1 VNKGSSG
8 SGNGD
13 GSLWDSLR
21 KAAREVDVRGMV
33 DRAGEQLGK
42 VIGGVNDG
50 PPVQRSASI
59 PKASFNDV
67 GGLAEA
73 KRELEAVCVALS
85 QPEAYQRWGARPPK
99 GVLLYG
105 PPGTGKTLL
114 ARCVAGQAQA
124 AFFHVRAVDVASM
137 WYGQAE
143 RRLQDAFDR
152 ARRQTPAVVF
162 LDEVDALTP
171 PRESS
176 HEASHRV
183 VSTLLENLDGLR
195 PLEGVVVLAATNT
208 PDSVDAALMRPGR
221 LDRLVEVPL
230 PDAEARAQILRVHMR
245 RAERRAGRRL
255 FADSD
260 WRRLVRATEGMS
272 GAELEETVRRSL
284 EARVRLADLAE
295 ARGPIGEDE
304 LLDAAGAFEWNK
316 PGRAQRRQ
324 SRWWGT

>member
-1 VNKGSSG
+1 MKKGPT
-8 SGNGD
+8 GD
-13 GSLWDSLR
+13 NDLWNRLS
-21 KAAREVDVRGMV
+21 KAAKELDLPGVV
-33 DRAGEQLGK
+33 DRVGEQLGK

-50 PPVQRSASI
+50 PGVRAASYV
-59 PKASFNDV
+59 PAVSFSDV

-73 KRELEAVCVALS
+73 KRELEAVCVALTK
-85 QPEAYQRWGARPPK
+85 PEMYQRWGARPPK

-114 ARCVAGQAQA
+114 ARCVAGQARA
-124 AFFHVRAVDVASM
+124 SFYHIRAVDVASM

-152 ARRQTPAVVF
+152 ARKQTPSVVF

-171 PRESS
+171 PRETA

-208 PDSVDAALMRPGR
+208 PQSVDPALMRPGR

-230 PDAEARAQILRVHMR
+230 PDPEARAQILHVHMR

-255 FADSD
+255 FATSD
-260 WRRLVRATEGMS
+260 WRRLIRATDGMS
-272 GAELEETVRRSL
+272 GAEIEETVRRAL
-284 EARVRLADLAE
+284 EARVRLNDLGDAQ
-295 ARGPIGEDE
+295 GQITEDE
-304 LLDAAGAFEWNK
+304 LLTAAGAFEWNK
-316 PGRAQRRQ
+316 PGRAQRRAN
-324 SRWWGT
+324 RWWGT